1 MSVDLRVA
9 AADYLAGRR
18 ARGYRLEDHDS
29 LIAAFLDG
37 LEARGVTVISVAD
50 AVLFAHATPSSR
62 RRRHAERLHVIR
74 GLAAYIHAL
83 DPTAAEL
90 IPDRLITGRVTRGIP
105 YLYTPE
111 QTMKL
116 MGRAAELRPEPFGA
130 AIHTLIGLVAATGLR
145 SGEALGLDVE
155 DLDRNGQLLRVL
167 GKYAKQRLVPLH
179 PTTIDA
185 WDAYLPIRATTPA
198 APTGALFVGP
208 RGGRLNSGTAHA
220 LFRSVVND
228 CGLETRPG
236 CSPPRLHDF
245 RHSFAVNSLIDAHRQ
260 GVDVDARIAVLAT
273 YLGHV
278 DPANTYWYLTASPEL
293 MALVTERMTAHHHR
307 SRP

>member
-1 MSVDLRVA
+1 MSVNLRAA

-29 LIAAFLDG
+29 LIAGFLDG
-37 LEARGVTVISVAD
+37 LDARAVSVISIAD
-50 AVLFAHATPSSR
+50 AVLFAHATPTTR

-74 GLAAYIHAL
+74 GLAAYVHTL

-90 IPDRLITGRVTRGIP
+90 IPDRLIAGRVTRTIP

-116 MGRAAELRPEPFGA
+116 MGRAAELRPEPFAA
-130 AIHTLIGLVAATGLR
+130 AIHTLIGLVATTGMR

-155 DLDRNGQLLRVL
+155 DLDREAQLLRVV
-167 GKYAKQRLVPLH
+167 GKNNKQRLVPLH

-185 WDAYLPIRATTPA
+185 WDAYLLTRATTAA
-198 APTGALFVGP
+198 APTGALLVGP
-208 RGGRLNSGTAHA
+208 RGGRLNTVTAHA

-245 RHSFAVNSLIDAHRQ
+245 RHVFAVNSLIDAHRQ

-293 MALVTERMTAHHHR
+293 MGLVAERMTAHQHR
-307 SRP
+307 SWP